1 MACVF
6 FFGKDQPCFL
16 EELNPSRGAPHVRPL
31 VNLIRWDRENA
42 KGHSEC
48 HCEKAC
54 GRMNRGPKIGNSSLP
69 QVSAVQ

>member
-42 KGHSEC
+42 KATPNVIA
-48 HCEKAC
+48 K
-54 GRMNRGPKIGNSSLP
+54 RP
-69 QVSAVQ
+69 AVE